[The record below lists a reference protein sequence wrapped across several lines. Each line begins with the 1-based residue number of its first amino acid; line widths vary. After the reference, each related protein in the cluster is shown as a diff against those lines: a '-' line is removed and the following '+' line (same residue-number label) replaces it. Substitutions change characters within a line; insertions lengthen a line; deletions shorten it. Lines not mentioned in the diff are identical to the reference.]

1 MKKFLLVLTSLL
13 LTLVALSQQVINP
26 ETALSSYL
34 NNEDCTKAWE
44 IRDTY
49 MVDKVQAFSLL
60 LISQKWQGILWKHEL
75 IVLAPDTIDY
85 DGSLLFISGGS
96 VKDGMP
102 NFSKHNDETT
112 QFMAKLA
119 DKNKAIVALL
129 RQVPNQPLY
138 DGLYED
144 ALISY
149 TLNEFKKDSDYS
161 WPLLFPMVKSV
172 RKAMDAIQEL
182 SSKKLN
188 QEINRFVL
196 SGASKRGWTTWLTG
210 ASQDPRIIAIA
221 PMVIDMLNMPVTLE
235 YQKEMYGEYSE
246 QIEDY
251 VKLEIPQ
258 AINSEFGNALVKMI
272 DPYSYKDK
280 LTMPKMIFLGTNDEY
295 WTVDAVKHYIDEIPG
310 DNLLHYVA
318 NAGHK
323 LGDKKQAFKALSAFF
338 ALNLNKYP
346 LPVNTWLLKEK
357 RRNINLEIE
366 ADGNQLLRTMLW
378 TASSKDRDFREAKWT
393 SEEIK
398 LNKKS
403 KSKIDAKIK
412 YPKSGYKAFYV
423 DLFYPDPNGGEYS
436 VSTRTYVTDKKH
448 VFVK

>member
-1 MKKFLLVLTSLL
+1 MKKFLLVLASFL
-13 LTLVALSQQVINP
+13 LTLTAFTQQVINP
-26 ETALSSYL
+26 EIALLSYL
-34 NNEDCTKAWE
+34 NNEDCTEAWE
-44 IRDTY
+44 VRDTY
-49 MVDKVQAFSLL
+49 MIDNVQAFSLL

-75 IVLAPDTIDY
+75 IVLAPDTIDH

-102 NFSKHNDETT
+102 NFSKQNDKTT
-112 QFMAKLA
+112 QLMAKLA
-119 DKNKAIVALL
+119 DKNKAVVTLL

-149 TLNEFKKDSDYS
+149 TLNEFKKDNDYS

-172 RKAMDAIQEL
+172 RKAMDVVQEF

-210 ASQDPRIIAIA
+210 ASQDPRVIAIA
-221 PMVIDMLNMPVTLE
+221 PMVIDMLNMPATLE
-235 YQKEMYGEYSE
+235 YQKEIYGEYSE

-272 DPYSYKDK
+272 DPYSYRNK

-295 WTVDAVKHYIDEIPG
+295 WTVDAAKHYINEIPG
-310 DNLLHYVA
+310 NNLLHYVA

-323 LGDKKQAFKALSAFF
+323 LGDKTQAFKALSAFF
-338 ALNLNKYP
+338 ALNLTEAS
-346 LPVNTWLLKEK
+346 LPVNSWLLKEH
-357 RRNINLEIE
+357 RRSINLEIE
-366 ADGNQLLRTMLW
+366 ADGNQLLRSVLW
-378 TASSKDRDFREAKWT
+378 TSYSESRDFRKVEWINK
-393 SEEIK
+393 EIK
-398 LNKKS
+398 LNEKNKS
-403 KSKIDAKIK
+403 QIEAKLK
-412 YPKSGYKAFYV
+412 YPKTGYKAFYV

-436 VSTRTYVTDKKH
+436 ISTRTYVADKKH